1 MKCLFSV
8 CLAISLFFCLAVNN
22 CVGNIL
28 DFSEF
33 SRVARG
39 FLEQSY
45 FRTFENSMLME
56 QALSNMY
63 IHIINCIETL
73 IVNELIKS
81 FSLVKVRRT

>member
-63 IHIINCIETL
+63 IHIINCIESL